1 MNKLK
6 AVHFI
11 HEYLISP
18 TNPIKVCLIGAG
30 GTGSRVLT
38 ELATMNKA
46 LTALGHGGVQVT
58 LFDDDIIKIANLGRQ
73 RFSRSE
79 TGLYKAAALI
89 NRCNRF
95 FGTNWKAVTQKF
107 TMNAY
112 SVLTQEMAANIYI
125 SCVDTVKARFDIAEI
140 IECIKTE
147 AEHQRDEP
155 LYWLDFG
162 NSRDSGQAI
171 LATVGEIEQ
180 PKSTKY
186 LPVGEL
192 AFITEEYH
200 DLLWQSEKGDN
211 TPTCSL
217 AEALQNQDL
226 YINGSL
232 AEMGCALLWNLFRD
246 GMIENKGFFHNL
258 KNFRTQPIKIKPLP
272 YIA

>member
-1 MNKLK
+1 MNGLK

-38 ELATMNKA
+38 ELATMNEA
-46 LTALGHGGVQVT
+46 LTALGHLGIQVT
-58 LFDDDIIKIANLGRQ
+58 LFDNDIITAANLARQ
-73 RFSRSE
+73 RFSKGE
-79 TGLYKAAALI
+79 TGMYKAAALI

-107 TMNAY
+107 TLNIY
-112 SVLTQEMAANIYI
+112 SVLTQEMEANIYI
-125 SCVDTVKARFDIAEI
+125 SCVDTVEARFEIAEI
-140 IECIKTE
+140 IECIKTGT
-147 AEHQRDEP
+147 EHQRDEP

-171 LATVGEIEQ
+171 LATVGEINQ
-180 PKSTKY
+180 PKSAKY

-192 AFITEEYH
+192 AFITEQYH
-200 DLLWQSEKGDN
+200 DLLWQSEQGDN
-211 TPTCSL
+211 TPSCSL
-217 AEALQNQDL
+217 AEALQHQDL

-232 AEMGCALLWNLFRD
+232 AEMGCSLLWNLFRD

-258 KNFRTQPIKIKPLP
+258 KNFRTQPIKIRPLS
-272 YIA
+272 YTA